1 MPANLA
7 ILSTSF
13 NRVRDELR
21 INIDHNIDR
30 NGVPVYT
37 NIDSSNPNPYRNNK
51 QFERGNILVHGL
63 YDWSTS
69 CIIDVRVTDTDQ
81 PSYLSSTPAK
91 IILKQ
96 EREKKKRYLESCLE
110 QRRHFAPYV
119 VDTYGLLGEEAKAF
133 NKRIAS
139 KLADK
144 WQSPYSAT
152 MGFVNAR
159 VSVAIVRATH
169 LCIRG
174 SRVPYRHVSTKGS
187 QWEDGAGLG
196 LLQTTS

>member
-1 MPANLA
+1 MAFHHSHCREWP
-7 ILSTSF
+7 F
-13 NRVRDELR
+13 
-21 INIDHNIDR
+21 
-30 NGVPVYT
+30 PV
-37 NIDSSNPNPYRNNK
+37 
-51 QFERGNILVHGL
+51 ERGVQRWVEDAI
-63 YDWSTS
+63 W
-69 CIIDVRVTDTDQ
+69 
-81 PSYLSSTPAK
+81 K
-91 IILKQ
+91 
-96 EREKKKRYLESCLE
+96 SCLE

-144 WQSPYSAT
+144 FHSPYSAT
-152 MGFVNAR
+152 IGFVIVR

-174 SRVPYRHVSTKGS
+174 SRVPYRHVSTKRS

-196 LLQTTS
+196 LLQSTP

>member
-1 MPANLA
+1 MPACA
-7 ILSTSF
+7 
-13 NRVRDELR
+13 
-21 INIDHNIDR
+21 
-30 NGVPVYT
+30 
-37 NIDSSNPNPYRNNK
+37 NIDSSTPNPYRNDK
-51 QFERGNILVHGL
+51 QFERGDILVHGL
-63 YDWSTS
+63 YDRSTS

-119 VDTYGLLGEEAKAF
+119 VDTYGLLREGAKAF

-174 SRVPYRHVSTKGS
+174 SRVPYRHVSTKRC

-196 LLQTTS
+196 LLQTTP